1 MYGDFVSR
9 INRRIRVLIIVLIC
23 CLCMPFASCDQQDTL
38 IGELTP
44 IPSDLYNCT
53 MTTECMLIKE
63 QCNNDDCPR
72 LNPVGVRI
80 DGTAVNTKYSD
91 FQWGGVCTRGG
102 DGRGASSLFLFL
114 FLFLFLNAVFPFSLC
129 LYFLS
134 DILPLS
140 LCLYLRL
147 AAFLFSIPIPFALHI
162 FKHVFLYIAM

>member
-91 FQWGGVCTRGG
+91 FQWGGVCTLILYDLKTCDRAEAQCL
-102 DGRGASSLFLFL
+102 DGQCTRVVTSTFP
-114 FLFLFLNAVFPFSLC
+114 NDAVSTPHRNT
-129 LYFLS
+129 YMMILS
-134 DILPLS
+134 MMMGVIMMT
-140 LCLYLRL
+140 
-147 AAFLFSIPIPFALHI
+147 AI
-162 FKHVFLYIAM
+162 